1 MKHDHFT
8 DEKIPMTTDLKVP
21 FTEKEHAK
29 ALGARWDA
37 DRSGPRRFRPM
48 DSRLGSG

>member
-29 ALGARWDA
+29 ALGARW
-37 DRSGPRRFRPM
+37 RGPRRFRPM